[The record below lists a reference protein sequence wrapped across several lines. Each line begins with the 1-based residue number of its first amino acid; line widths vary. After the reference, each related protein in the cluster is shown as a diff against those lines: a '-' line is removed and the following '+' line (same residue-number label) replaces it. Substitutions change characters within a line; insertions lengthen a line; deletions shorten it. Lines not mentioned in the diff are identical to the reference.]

1 MRVKSR
7 AGGGVGF
14 NMTPMIDIVF
24 NLIIFFM
31 LVSQFYVLR
40 VEDVKLP
47 PASKAF
53 DKKQEL
59 QKYTQLVVNIVP
71 PTVPGDKATRVVID
85 GQTILVFVVGEDPP
99 LMDPLIDLLKASNE
113 KVKEG
118 GRKPLNVICRAGENV
133 TYDIVGSVMIA
144 TTKADIRNWWVQA
157 YRPQSKGDREVK
169 EFLGVANGS
178 GGD

>member
-31 LVSQFYVLR
+31 LVSQFYRIR

-47 PASKAF
+47 PASKAST
-53 DKKQEL
+53 KKQEL

-71 PTVPGDKATRVVID
+71 PTDSRDKATRVIID
-85 GQTILVFVVGEDPP
+85 GQTILVFIVGENPP
-99 LMDPLIDLLKASNE
+99 LMDPLIDLLKARN
-113 KVKEG
+113 KTVGDQKH
-118 GRKPLNVICRAGENV
+118 KPLNVICRAGESV

-144 TTKADIRNWWVQA
+144 TTKADIRNWWVMA
-157 YRPQSKGDREVK
+157 YRPQAKGDREVK

-178 GGD
+178 GGG